1 MEYTILCPSWRLFSS
16 TIGFGAHD
24 CFKRY
29 CLCVSTTSLEA
40 FMGYTL
46 SMPKLASV
54 LIQNCLWSPWWFY
67 RELLL
72 QKIFAHLRRPFGSF
86 HGEDSGVS
94 AKGKLCGTRACL
106 LLSKKL
112 DLMRGCGSS
121 LDSLV
126 YILTYV
132 CGPLLVM
139 LPPINVSNLVSQLL
153 HPLVSL
159 PLSFFII
166 TAHSAAALSLF
177 S

>member
-1 MEYTILCPSWRLFSS
+1 MIASRDIVCASQPPVWKLSWVTHFLCQSWHQCSS
-16 TIGFGAHD
+16 RIAFGAHD
-24 CFKRY
+24 DFIASCSCRKFLRI
-29 CLCVSTTSLEA
+29 SDAHLEA
-40 FMGYTL
+40 SMGR
-46 SMPKLASV
+46 
-54 LIQNCLWSPWWFY
+54 IQ
-67 RELLL
+67 
-72 QKIFAHLRRPFGSF
+72 
-86 HGEDSGVS
+86 DSGVS